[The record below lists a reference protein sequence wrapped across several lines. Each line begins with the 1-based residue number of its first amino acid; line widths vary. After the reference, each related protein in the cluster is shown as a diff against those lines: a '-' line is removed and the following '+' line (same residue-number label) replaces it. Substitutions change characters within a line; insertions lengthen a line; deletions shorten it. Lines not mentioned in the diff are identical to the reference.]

1 MFFIE
6 IFKYAT
12 NIYMIYI
19 LAKYIYSFLFQ
30 RNIAKNSPLY
40 KRHYKRVDEDKLSE
54 CFSKQLLH
62 AKISGPHLMCS
73 LFGKKNIEIKLFAE
87 MCAIPL
93 TYAFAI
99 LFNVQTR
106 ISLNYTKFMG
116 TKEDA

>member
-1 MFFIE
+1 MFVIE

-12 NIYMIYI
+12 NIYMICI

-30 RNIAKNSPLY
+30 RNIAKDAPLY
-40 KRHYKRVDEDKLSE
+40 KVLDKDKLDES
-54 CFSKQLLH
+54 FSKQLLH
-62 AKISGPHLMCS
+62 AKISGPHLVCN
-73 LFGKKNIEIKLFAE
+73 LFGENNIEIKLFAE

-106 ISLNYTKFMG
+106 ISLTYTKFMG
-116 TKEDA
+116 IKEDA